1 MKITARQKIKLS
13 VHRQRWK
20 DCSKCTDLEQPCGFI
35 RTGLLKNKSTGLHT
49 SHGFSILFLGEAP
62 GESEQALGKPFVGR
76 SGKLLDSVIGQANEH
91 LLGGDYLFRTPE
103 RYDEGLIHPTFANV
117 ISCRPPGNRNPTKEE
132 ILNCRPKLLETI
144 AIVNPMAVVC
154 VGAIAKQAWTDLGK
168 AADLLDKRI
177 FSPREIQR
185 VARGLTRPRIN
196 IKHPAAIL
204 RAPEQVQVFETAE
217 AVCDLVCFVQDQLVK
232 ETTK

>member
-1 MKITARQKIKLS
+1 
-13 VHRQRWK
+13 
-20 DCSKCTDLEQPCGFI
+20 
-35 RTGLLKNKSTGLHT
+35 
-49 SHGFSILFLGEAP
+49 
-62 GESEQALGKPFVGR
+62 
-76 SGKLLDSVIGQANEH
+76 
-91 LLGGDYLFRTPE
+91 
-103 RYDEGLIHPTFANV
+103 V

-154 VGAIAKQAWTDLGK
+154 VGAIAKQAWTDLQK
-168 AADLLDKRI
+168 DKTVHESRLHNLP
-177 FSPREIQR
+177 SREIRQ
-185 VARGLTRPRIN
+185 VARVLSGPRIN

-232 ETTK
+232 S